1 MEARP
6 SPQRR
11 PKGSLSGKVREALR
25 VCAPPALGLLGITGC
40 SESPPA
46 RASAPSPPVEVVV
59 RAPEAKPQEAAASQ
73 DLPAI
78 ALAPK
83 KPPSASEPKPAPTG
97 GARIYSKARFA
108 WIYPSPKRSDAWLG
122 YVSLGGSV
130 PLKGG
135 SAETARILG
144 GKGCDAW
151 YVVEPRGFM
160 CAGSAATLDPN
171 DPVVVALSRD
181 AADVSSPWPFK
192 YGESIGAPRYPR
204 LPTREQQRS
213 TEWDLDEHLE
223 LVAKAKAAPDPETV
237 AAISKDL
244 VGIDF
249 SPAGQAPPELLD
261 FGPLIREGR
270 KSIAKAST
278 IAFTR
283 EFDVDGRTF
292 LQTADHAF
300 IPKDRVKP
308 YPRSD
313 FQGIELG
320 GDVALPIAFFRRRE
334 RPKFKRAES
343 GELVA
348 SGENWSARS
357 WVALTGEEIKQGDKT
372 FFATREPGIFASADD
387 ATVVRAVT
395 EAPFLRAGADAAE
408 RGRATWL
415 DISVLGGWLV
425 AYEGL
430 KPVFVTLISPGRG
443 GIPKPGVDPLST
455 ASTPVGRFRIDGKFK
470 TATMVSSTD
479 ENVVHTEV
487 QFIQNFSGPHALH
500 AAYWHA
506 SWGDPKSGGCVNLS
520 PIDARR
526 LFEWSEPR
534 VPEGWHGLR
543 ATKDF
548 GLSTEVVLHR

>member
-1 MEARP
+1 MI
-6 SPQRR
+6 
-11 PKGSLSGKVREALR
+11 
-25 VCAPPALGLLGITGC
+25 GLAGC

-46 RASAPSPPVEVVV
+46 RASAPSLPDPVAESPP
-59 RAPEAKPQEAAASQ
+59 APKTAESAAVAASS
-73 DLPAI
+73 
-78 ALAPK
+78 
-83 KPPSASEPKPAPTG
+83 KPESKPESKREEPSEKPAA
-97 GARIYSKARFA
+97 GARMYSKARFA
-108 WIYPSPKRSDAWLG
+108 WIYPSPRRSDAWLG

-135 SAETARILG
+135 SAEAARIVG
-144 GKGCDAW
+144 GRGCDAW
-151 YVVEPRGFM
+151 YAVEPQGFM
-160 CAGSAATLDPN
+160 CEGSAATLDPN
-171 DPVVVALSRD
+171 DPVVVALARD

-204 LPTREQQRS
+204 LPTPEQQRK
-213 TEWDLDEHLE
+213 TEWDLEQHLE
-223 LVAKAKAAPDPETV
+223 RVAKAKAAKSPEEV

-249 SPAGQAPPELLD
+249 SPAGQGPPELLD

-313 FQGIELG
+313 FQGVELG
-320 GDVALPIAFFRRRE
+320 GDVELPIAFFRRRE
-334 RPKFKRAES
+334 RPKYKRGEGGEFVLS
-343 GELVA
+343 GEV
-348 SGENWSARS
+348 WSARA
-357 WVALTGEEIKQGDKT
+357 WVALTGEEIKQGEKT
-372 FFATREPGIFASADD
+372 FFATREPGIFASSDD

-395 EAPFLRAGADAAE
+395 EAPFLRAGSDAADRE
-408 RGRATWL
+408 NATWL

-430 KPVFVTLISPGRG
+430 KPVFTTLISPGRG
-443 GIPKPGVDPLST
+443 GIPTPGVDPLST

-506 SWGDPKSGGCVNLS
+506 SWGEPKSGGCVNLS
-520 PIDARR
+520 PIDAKRI
-526 LFEWSEPR
+526 FEWTEPKM
-534 VPEGWHGLR
+534 PEGWHGLR
-543 ATKDF
+543 STKHF
-548 GLSTEVVLHR
+548 GPSTEVVLHR

>member
-1 MEARP
+1 
-6 SPQRR
+6 
-11 PKGSLSGKVREALR
+11 
-25 VCAPPALGLLGITGC
+25 
-40 SESPPA
+40 
-46 RASAPSPPVEVVV
+46 VVV
-59 RAPEAKPQEAAASQ
+59 HAPETKAAEANSE
-73 DLPAI
+73 
-78 ALAPK
+78 
-83 KPPSASEPKPAPTG
+83 KPPEIAAVKPEKASEPAPAAPSER
-97 GARIYSKARFA
+97 ARIYSKARFA

-122 YVSLGGSV
+122 YVALGGSV

-135 SAETARILG
+135 SAEAARILG

-151 YVVEPRGFM
+151 YAVEPRGFM

-171 DPVVVALSRD
+171 DPVVVALTRD

-223 LVAKAKAAPDPETV
+223 RVAKAKAAGSPEAV

-249 SPAGQAPPELLD
+249 SPAGQGPPELLD

-278 IAFTR
+278 VAFTR

-300 IPKDRVKP
+300 IPKDRIKP

-313 FQGIELG
+313 FQGVELG

-334 RPKFKRAES
+334 RPKYKRAES
-343 GELVA
+343 GEFVL
-348 SGENWSARS
+348 SGEVWSARS
-357 WVALTGEEIKQGDKT
+357 WVALTGEEIKQGDKS

-395 EAPFLRAGADAAE
+395 EAPFLRSGYGGAD
-408 RGRATWL
+408 RDKATWL

-430 KPVFVTLISPGRG
+430 KPVFTTLISPGRG
-443 GIPKPGVDPLST
+443 GVPSPGVDPLAT

-500 AAYWHA
+500 GAYWHA

-520 PIDARR
+520 PIDAKRI
-526 LFEWSEPR
+526 FAWTEPK

-543 ATKDF
+543 STKDF
-548 GLSTEVVLHR
+548 GPATEVVLHR